1 MAASAVFATPEL
13 LEMIFDFMP
22 ALDVVVSM
30 RVCRDWK
37 EMSTSSLKLKKKL
50 FLVAAA
56 TASDTSPI
64 MNPMV
69 FGDVVETGGDTSLG
83 PEVNVI
89 VDIKRLHS
97 ARKNLKISQSY
108 ENMLICQP
116 PVTEAT
122 LYWQQNGTHW
132 KDKHLWCAAEVMIVH
147 SKAPVTVRD
156 LIDCVG
162 HSTDQGFDVDVSG
175 ASLWVPKAQVYE
187 EEGAEDEGEGEED
200 GETQ

>member
-1 MAASAVFATPEL
+1 MAATNVFATLEL
-13 LEMIFDFMP
+13 LEMIVDFMP
-22 ALDVVVSM
+22 ALDVVISM

-37 EMSTSSLKLKKKL
+37 EMATSSSKLKKKL
-50 FLVAAA
+50 FLIADS
-56 TASDTSPI
+56 TASNTSRV

-89 VDIKRLHS
+89 VDIKRIHF
-97 ARKNLKISQSY
+97 ARKEFKGSQSY

-132 KDKHLWCAAEVMIVH
+132 KDKPLWCAAEVMIVH

-162 HSTDQGFDVDVSG
+162 HSIDQGLDVDVSG
-175 ASLWVPKAQVYE
+175 ASLWVPKARVYE
-187 EEGAEDEGEGEED
+187 EEAADGEDEGEEAEE
-200 GETQ
+200 T